1 MLGDKYTDTVTL
13 HCLQAST
20 CTLYM
25 HVSRD
30 LLQECETCSFTGSR
44 INDIRVIGIMIVLV
58 LFLVALIGL
67 DWEAKVSLS
76 LSQCVCVWGGGGVNN
91 MPIVLVVSFACTNT
105 VHTFLQVQLV
115 LLVILLIAIA
125 DFLIGT
131 FIPRGF
137 DSQDRDRGFMGYSGK
152 YMLIITCVCVYIIV
166 TVCVITLLKLW
177 H

>member
-1 MLGDKYTDTVTL
+1 MLVHWLKDQRYPSDRNNDRP
-13 HCLQAST
+13 
-20 CTLYM
+20 CTL
-25 HVSRD
+25 SR
-30 LLQECETCSFTGSR
+30 CSNWSRLGSK
-44 INDIRVIGIMIVLV
+44 G
-58 LFLVALIGL
+58 
-67 DWEAKVSLS
+67 EPLS
-76 LSQCVCVWGGGGVNN
+76 LPVCVCVGGGGVNN

-131 FIPRGF
+131 FIPRNF
-137 DSQDRDRGFMGYSGK
+137 DSQDRDRGFMGYSGN
-152 YMLIITCVCVYIIV
+152 YMYMYMYIITCVCVYIIV